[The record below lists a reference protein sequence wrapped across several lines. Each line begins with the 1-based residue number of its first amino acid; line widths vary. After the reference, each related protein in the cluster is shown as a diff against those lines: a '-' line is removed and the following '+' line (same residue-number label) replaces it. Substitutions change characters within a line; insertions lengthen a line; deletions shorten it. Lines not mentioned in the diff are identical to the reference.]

1 MAKKTTKAEEVEQE
15 IFNVV
20 KEIIEGSDLFIGT
33 NTGIEY
39 ITWMDRNEQV
49 RTDAVK
55 SQNFKYAIFMEC
67 VAIKD
72 KFHENKLINKIVD
85 YFLAHALAS
94 KNKKTIYSRIAK
106 VGDEIVYNLNNE
118 ARQYVVVSAERPCL
132 ENEIEVSQK
141 DCAFIS
147 NSLMGEQMIPKIKK
161 EHNLYDLLS
170 PFLNMDEDSKKLLTV
185 CLVAWFIQD
194 IPKAVILL
202 QGEQG
207 SGKTFLTS
215 LIQKIVDP
223 VTHETL
229 NSLDTKEDLG
239 VALATHYV
247 MAVDNITDLPKGVSD
262 LLCQASTGGS
272 MLKRT
277 KYSNFDASVVSFKNC
292 VLLNGITIEN
302 ARLDLR
308 DRIVGFELPT
318 LSKKYVSAKTLEK
331 EFDEKL
337 PYILGQIFYVL
348 SQAMKIYDELEYVE
362 SPRLVDFFTWGRAIA
377 TVVFGTDQEFIEIF
391 LRNKGFVFEELV
403 QSDPLGNAMK
413 IYLNSLTSFP
423 CKVNST
429 ELYKKLMD
437 IARINHINM
446 NSERWVTGSQE
457 LSNKLKTLVPAFRG
471 MGYSIVI
478 DSNNKSNGVRYIRI
492 GKTETVTNEQI
503 A

>member
-1 MAKKTTKAEEVEQE
+1 MAKKTGKAEEVQEE
-15 IFNVV
+15 IFNTV
-20 KEIIEGSDLFIGT
+20 KDIIRSSELFIGT
-33 NTGIEY
+33 NTGLEY
-39 ITWMDRNEQV
+39 ITWFDRNNEV
-49 RTDAVK
+49 RTDAIK
-55 SQNFKYAIFMEC
+55 SESFKYRILMEC
-67 VAIKD
+67 IAVED
-72 KFHENKLINKIVD
+72 KLYENKFIKRIVD
-85 YFLAHALAS
+85 YVLAHALTS

-118 ARQYVVVSAERPCL
+118 SRQYVVVTAEKPYF

-141 DCAFIS
+141 ACAFIS
-147 NSLMGEQMIPKIKK
+147 NSLMGEQVMPKIKK

-170 PFLNMDEDSKKLLTV
+170 PFLNMDDDSKKLLTV

-229 NSLDTKEDLG
+229 NSPDTKEDLG
-239 VALATHYV
+239 VALSTHYV

-292 VLLNGITIEN
+292 VLLNGIAIEN

-318 LSKKYVSAKTLEK
+318 LNKKYVSAKAIEE
-331 EFDEKL
+331 EFDKKL
-337 PYILGQIFYVL
+337 PYILGQIFSVL
-348 SQAMKIYDELEYVE
+348 SQAMQIYDDLEYVE
-362 SPRLVDFFTWGRAIA
+362 SPRLIDFFTWGRAIA
-377 TVVFGTDQEFIEIF
+377 TVVFGSDKEFIEIF
-391 LRNKGFVFEELV
+391 LRNKGFVFEDLV
-403 QSDPLGNAMK
+403 QQDPLAYALK
-413 IYLNSLTSFP
+413 LYLESIVKFP
-423 CKVNST
+423 CKANST

-437 IARINHINM
+437 IARTNHINM
-446 NSERWVTGSQE
+446 SSENWVSSSQE
-457 LSNKLKTLVPAFRG
+457 LSNKLKKLIPAFRG
-471 MGYSIVI
+471 MGYSINV
-478 DSNNKSNGVRYIRI
+478 DSSNKSNGVRYIKF
-492 GKTETVTNEQI
+492 GKTDEANAEAV